1 MLTLKGEHIYLR
13 ALEPT
18 DLDFLYQLEN
28 DTSIWEISGT
38 LRPYSKKVLRLYLEN
53 AHRDIY
59 EVKQLRLCI
68 CDKDDQCIGLIDVF
82 DFDPKN
88 RRAGI
93 GIVIANPDNR
103 NKGIGAE
110 ALDLLCDYAFSV
122 LDLHQ
127 LYANI
132 LEENHPGGRTN
143 GATRAKRGWEK
154 ALGTREKAKE
164 IPAFLWGMP
173 QLWNQRA
180 LERAVPAA
188 GKGIQGQLLQL
199 WQRRA

>member
-1 MLTLKGEHIYLR
+1 MLDLKGKHISLR

-38 LRPYSKKVLRLYLEN
+38 LKPYSKKVLQLYLDN

-68 CDKDDQCIGLIDVF
+68 CDLNNACIGLIDLF
-82 DFDPKN
+82 DFDPKHK
-88 RRAGI
+88 RAGV
-93 GIVIANPDNR
+93 GIVISNPEDR
-103 NKGIGAE
+103 NKGVGNE
-110 ALDLLCDYAFSV
+110 ALNLLCDYAFKI

-132 LEENHPGGRTN
+132 LEDNESSIHLFEKMGFEKIGIKKDWIRTSSGFKN
-143 GATRAKRGWEK
+143 
-154 ALGTREKAKE
+154 E
-164 IPAFLWGMP
+164 IMF
-173 QLWNQRA
+173 QKINSN
-180 LERAVPAA
+180 VS
-188 GKGIQGQLLQL
+188 
-199 WQRRA
+199 

>member
-1 MLTLKGEHIYLR
+1 MLNIKGEHISLR

-38 LRPYSKKVLRLYLEN
+38 LKPYSKKVLQLYLDN

-68 CDKDDQCIGLIDVF
+68 CDTKDTCIGLIDLF
-82 DFDPKN
+82 DFDPKHQ
-88 RRAGI
+88 RAGV
-93 GIVIANPDNR
+93 GIVIADPEDR
-103 NKGIGAE
+103 DKGLGGE
-110 ALDLLCDYAFSV
+110 ALTLLCNYAFKV

-132 LEENHPGGRTN
+132 LEDNKKSIHLFENLGFEKIGIKKEWIRTSS
-143 GATRAKRGWEK
+143 GFKD
-154 ALGTREKAKE
+154 E
-164 IPAFLWGMP
+164 IMF
-173 QLWNQRA
+173 QKINSN
-180 LERAVPAA
+180 VS
-188 GKGIQGQLLQL
+188 
-199 WQRRA
+199 

>member
-1 MLTLKGEHIYLR
+1 MLSLKGDHIYLR
-13 ALEPT
+13 ALEPS

-38 LRPYSKKVLRLYLEN
+38 LKPYSKKVLQLYLDN

-68 CDKDDQCIGLIDVF
+68 CKTDQKCIGLIDLF
-82 DFDPKN
+82 DFDPKH

-93 GIVIANPDNR
+93 GIVITNPDDR
-103 NKGIGAE
+103 NKGLGAE
-110 ALDLLCDYAFSV
+110 ALSLLCDYAFST

-132 LEENHPGGRTN
+132 LEENKASIHLFEKLGFERIGVKKEWIRTN
-143 GATRAKRGWEK
+143 SGFKN
-154 ALGTREKAKE
+154 E
-164 IPAFLWGMP
+164 IMFQKM
-173 QLWNQRA
+173 NTD
-180 LERAVPAA
+180 VS
-188 GKGIQGQLLQL
+188 
-199 WQRRA
+199 

>member
-1 MLTLKGEHIYLR
+1 MVNLKGNQVYLR
-13 ALEPT
+13 ALEPK

-38 LRPYSKKVLRLYLEN
+38 LKPYSKKVLRLYLEN

-68 CDKDDQCIGLIDVF
+68 CTQDDNCIGLIDLF

-88 RRAGI
+88 KRAGI
-93 GIVIANPDNR
+93 GIVIAKSEDR
-103 NKGIGAE
+103 NKGWGAE
-110 ALDLLCDYAFSV
+110 AVSLLCTYAFNI

-132 LEENHPGGRTN
+132 LEGNKNSIHLFKKLGFEPIGIKKDWIRTN
-143 GATRAKRGWEK
+143 QGFKN
-154 ALGTREKAKE
+154 E
-164 IPAFLWGMP
+164 ILFQKINSNAS
-173 QLWNQRA
+173 
-180 LERAVPAA
+180 
-188 GKGIQGQLLQL
+188 
-199 WQRRA
+199 